1 MTAAA
6 GLASVIN
13 NDYYMSNGGSIMET
27 RQWTRSHLEEL
38 GFEVIDSKANFLFVK
53 SDRIDGEETVPG
65 AQRKRHTDKTLH
77 KRQDRSVQP
86 CFHRDNESDGSIHK
100 SGGNY
105 SGGTEMM
112 RTSEIK
118 RTTGETDISLKLCLD
133 GTGSSVCQTGC
144 GFLDHMLTLFSKHGR
159 FDLEV
164 RCSGDTYVDYHH
176 TTEDIGICL
185 GSAFADA
192 LGDKKGI
199 TRYSSV
205 ILPMDEALILSAVDI
220 SGRGGFYPQL
230 DIPTE
235 KVGNFD
241 TELCEGFC
249 GFFEKQRRHPAC
261 KADGRHEL
269 PSYHRR
275 SVQSCGQEHEGCGG
289 C

>member
-1 MTAAA
+1 
-6 GLASVIN
+6 
-13 NDYYMSNGGSIMET
+13 
-27 RQWTRSHLEEL
+27 
-38 GFEVIDSKANFLFVK
+38 
-53 SDRIDGEETVPG
+53 
-65 AQRKRHTDKTLH
+65 
-77 KRQDRSVQP
+77 
-86 CFHRDNESDGSIHK
+86 
-100 SGGNY
+100 
-105 SGGTEMM
+105 MM

-133 GTGSSVCQTGC
+133 GTGSAVCQTGC

-241 TELCEGFC
+241 TELCEE
-249 GFFEKQRRHPAC
+249 FFVAFSRNSGVTLHVRQMAGMNSHHIIEGVF
-261 KADGRHEL
+261 KAVARSMKDAVAVDERFSEEI
-269 PSYHRR
+269 PSTKG
-275 SVQSCGQEHEGCGG
+275 VL
-289 C
+289 